1 VPEKD
6 AAGNGQVQDP
16 GRCPSGHRPG
26 GWLKSNAAR
35 SLEGEFGGG
44 IGVDV
49 LQLTQHAHTAWE
61 QLHPAQARRAW
72 NSGHDMDRQQ
82 AIKAALADG

>member
-1 VPEKD
+1 ML
-6 AAGNGQVQDP
+6 
-16 GRCPSGHRPG
+16 SG
-26 GWLKSNAAR
+26 AVR

-49 LQLTQHAHTAWE
+49 LQLTQLAHTAWE
-61 QLHPAQARRAW
+61 QLQPAQAQRAW
-72 NSGHDMDRQQ
+72 KGGQDMDRQQ